1 MGGATSRHQI
11 SEGSA
16 LNVSLLRDPDWQV
29 RVCECIS
36 FHLVKTAICFRLC
49 VLHRTKVGRPPR
61 PEQVAAPSVAVVGLV
76 GEEWQWDGPYR
87 RIV

>member
-1 MGGATSRHQI
+1 MGRATSQRQI
-11 SEGSA
+11 LEGSA

-49 VLHRTKVGRPPR
+49 IPHRAKVGWPQR
-61 PEQVAAPSVAVVGLV
+61 PEQVAAPSVAIVGLV
-76 GEEWQWDGPYR
+76 GGECQWDSPYR